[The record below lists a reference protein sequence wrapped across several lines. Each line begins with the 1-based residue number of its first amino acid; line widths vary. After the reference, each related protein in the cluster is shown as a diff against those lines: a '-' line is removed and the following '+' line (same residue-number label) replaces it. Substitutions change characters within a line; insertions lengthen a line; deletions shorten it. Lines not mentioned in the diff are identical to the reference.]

1 MKGGVFFPALRLD
14 PLMGE
19 GEGGICASYCI
30 GHDTPR
36 WALFGGRVRGGS
48 SGNRADVFALRLVKS
63 RLVAGESGN

>member
-1 MKGGVFFPALRLD
+1 
-14 PLMGE
+14 MGE